1 MRIEIRTTP
10 EEKRRWQEIAE
21 NKGVS
26 LSELVRSALGGQ
38 RLRKRREPPRVDPD
52 LLRELARMGNNLNQL
67 ARAANRR
74 HSSDIGLSL
83 PSICRGNPMMIRV
96 ALRSLAIEQMRP
108 ISSAI
113 ARR

>member
-26 LSELVRSALGGQ
+26 LSELVRSVLGGK
-38 RLRKRREPPRVDPD
+38 RLRKRREPPKIDPD

-74 HSSDIGLSL
+74 RPLPTAALLVRLIEIDRELS
-83 PSICRGNPMMIRV
+83 
-96 ALRSLAIEQMRP
+96 ALRAAHERP
-108 ISSAI
+108 AD
-113 ARR
+113 AD

>member
-10 EEKRRWQEIAE
+10 EEKQHWQAIAE
-21 NKGVS
+21 NKGVT

-67 ARAANRR
+67 ARAAAAQSN
-74 HSSDIGLSL
+74 SEE
-83 PSICRGNPMMIRV
+83 V
-96 ALRSLAIEQMRP
+96 ARSQR
-108 ISSAI
+108 SAA
-113 ARR
+113 ARTA

>member
-52 LLRELARMGNNLNQL
+52 LLRNWRGWGTTSTSWRAPRTAGSLVPAAALLVRLIEIDRELSAL
-67 ARAANRR
+67 RAAHER
-74 HSSDIGLSL
+74 
-83 PSICRGNPMMIRV
+83 
-96 ALRSLAIEQMRP
+96 
-108 ISSAI
+108 
-113 ARR
+113 AR

>member
-74 HSSDIGLSL
+74 QPVPAG
-83 PSICRGNPMMIRV
+83 
-96 ALRSLAIEQMRP
+96 
-108 ISSAI
+108 
-113 ARR
+113 